1 MYTYTA
7 ELFPTNVRTVGLGL
21 GSLGGGLGGIIA
33 PYILT
38 LQVSQNDIL
47 VEAHRCNFGR
57 LVMIG
62 RYSLRSLW
70 AHPDCPS
77 LSKLYQRTAVG
88 IRRPNLRLIS
98 ETANFDQMA
107 SRCYFFNILYSLCL
121 FPSSTARNKRKTTLR
136 ICCRRRKSMVTRKKW
151 QKVITWQQNDFIGRI

>member
-38 LQVSQNDIL
+38 LQVSQNVLL
-47 VEAHRCNFGR
+47 VE
-57 LVMIG
+57 
-62 RYSLRSLW
+62 
-70 AHPDCPS
+70 AHPDCPI
-77 LSKLYQRTAVG
+77 LSKLYQLTTVG
-88 IRRPNLRLIS
+88 VRWTNLRFIS
-98 ETANFDQMA
+98 ETSNFDKMA
-107 SRCYFFNILYSLCL
+107 SRCYFFNILYTLCL

-136 ICCRRRKSMVTRKKW
+136 ICCRRRKSMVTRKK
-151 QKVITWQQNDFIGRI
+151 

>member
-38 LQVSQNDIL
+38 LQVSQNVLL
-47 VEAHRCNFGR
+47 VE
-57 LVMIG
+57 
-62 RYSLRSLW
+62 
-70 AHPDCPS
+70 AHPDCPI
-77 LSKLYQRTAVG
+77 LSKLYQLTTVG
-88 IRRPNLRLIS
+88 VRWTNLRFIS
-98 ETANFDQMA
+98 ETSNFDKMA
-107 SRCYFFNILYSLCL
+107 SRCYFFNILYTLCL

-151 QKVITWQQNDFIGRI
+151 QKVITWQQNDIIGRIQPNDCEYIKCLSPEKP